1 MTSNSKVLL
10 NAGQVNLWP
19 KMWLLQS
26 GSKDLSGIK
35 FLMVFFG
42 CGRNRVKKKSNPGP
56 QHQLDLINKQVLLM
70 AVCWQAETE
79 DTGTILF
86 WLYWHLGKQKGWKLR
101 HIIINKWDLKIH
113 WNGKLLFHSLHIHH
127 IQKQQEK
134 ASSEFS
140 QSTLVQWER
149 KPEKSA
155 LSRQHTQVTVL

>member
-70 AVCWQAETE
+70 AVC
-79 DTGTILF
+79 
-86 WLYWHLGKQKGWKLR
+86 
-101 HIIINKWDLKIH
+101 
-113 WNGKLLFHSLHIHH
+113 
-127 IQKQQEK
+127 
-134 ASSEFS
+134 
-140 QSTLVQWER
+140 
-149 KPEKSA
+149 
-155 LSRQHTQVTVL
+155 